1 MIKELNAEEKR
12 IILDKGTEKP
22 FSGEFVNSNQKGLY
36 ICRQCESVLYQS
48 ENKFSS
54 GCGWPSF
61 DDSMPGAIKETIDA
75 DGLRTETTCN
85 NCGGHLGHIFRGENM
100 TPKNVRHCVNSLS
113 MKFIPSK

>member
-1 MIKELNAEEKR
+1 MIKELNDEEKR
-12 IILDKGTEKP
+12 IILDKGTELP

-36 ICRQCESVLYQS
+36 ICQQCESALYQS

-61 DDSMPGAIKETIDA
+61 DEAIPGAVKETIDA
-75 DGLRTETTCN
+75 DGQRIEITCN

-100 TPKNVRHCVNSLS
+100 TPKNVRHCINSLS
-113 MKFIPSK
+113 MKFIPSN